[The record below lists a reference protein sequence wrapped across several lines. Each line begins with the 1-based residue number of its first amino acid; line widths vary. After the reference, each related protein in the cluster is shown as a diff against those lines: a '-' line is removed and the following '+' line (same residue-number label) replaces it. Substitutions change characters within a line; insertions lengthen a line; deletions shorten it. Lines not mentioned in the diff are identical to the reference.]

1 MKSIIIQARE
11 ADSDNDRNGE
21 YTSILKKPIIVETGD
36 EVVVNNAFIDT
47 RNISTDRIVIEKD
60 TEIRLTANIY
70 TYDNEIYVRRRYTVD
85 YTDAT
90 KPILSNTKKWCG
102 VWTDFSE
109 DEVEIA
115 SMFFIQEIEI
125 PILNG
130 FDFTEE
136 MNIQLRYFSF
146 NSTPA
151 FAGITPNYPY
161 VPHYCV
167 LKVPATRGVKSVK
180 ITFDDKLR
188 GNRNYR
194 SPADAEDPLIVG
206 LIARQIDPLQPQA
219 FFYPVEGEKQRY
231 LENGLDINNITVSIK
246 EPWNVGDTTAEA
258 VETYI
263 AGFAN
268 VEPNFTF
275 TLPAKSY
282 SPEEISDF
290 ISQKINEVRI
300 TEPTEIVSTATPEA
314 GGVMNNSKISYIGDG
329 KINYYDDLNWGGS
342 PFFTSENNLLQFKL
356 EIDDETKIDE
366 FPFKP
371 STYEVGFCG
380 DNVGFKFNLPENP
393 TNYSNTAQPPP
404 TGANPPIP
412 DQRNFTSGR
421 LIGASQVSLEYNN
434 GFKWSFLHTPLY
446 YQGDE
451 VATYNNAMEWY
462 IPDDRSPP
470 QDGLKANDNDFYWLG
485 GYSGVSWTHLEPA
498 SFWEDILG
506 FDLHSLT
513 FSPRYQ
519 NTNASR
525 EVIRTPSAPPVVL
538 WTPTQLG
545 AGVVEGWWDASE
557 TDTITLDGSNK
568 VITWA
573 DRSVQGSDTSS
584 PVVNRI
590 GYTALALNSLGVMDF
605 NGTDQY
611 IEMTSFSNTQPYT
624 LYTVMKNRSLTS
636 TGAENILDGRG
647 FIVET
652 PWTPADW
659 NGTKL
664 WIDAG
669 DTATHTVVGG
679 YLVGISDKSGN
690 GNTLTNTVGTT
701 SQPTITTGGLN
712 SKDVITFDGVNDF
725 LQNTNNIV
733 SAPFNIFVVGT
744 NSGGSGRKYV
754 FDGASN
760 TGTPTPRALLALNET
775 ASTPAGNTVKVWAGG
790 SATTGWGITGYNQP
804 VDGTSWIM
812 NSNYDGTTS
821 NFYKNGVSI
830 VSDYTIGDGGYTSGF
845 TLGANWSAT
854 ADFYGGDIA
863 EIVIVEGTLRTQGR
877 EKVEGYLAHAW
888 GLESE
893 LPAGHPYKTSAPIDS
908 TTDDTAR
915 NFISLK
921 NTTRFATGEI
931 AMNAGTRQL
940 SAIGTADTLDWNVG
954 AYQFG
959 SVAPID
965 SLIYFN
971 GDTAT
976 QLGDTGTNNLQA
988 GITTGCNYDKTGD
1001 FFDGQIAEYLICD
1014 GVQSTADRQKIEG
1027 YLAWKWGIESVL
1039 PVGHPY
1045 KSAPPEV

>member
-11 ADSDNDRNGE
+11 ADSNNDRNGE
-21 YTSILKKPIIVETGD
+21 YTSILKKPIIVVAGD

-70 TYDNEIYVRRRYTVD
+70 TYDNEIFVRRRYTVD

-102 VWTDFSE
+102 VWTDFS
-109 DEVEIA
+109 DPVDIGNV
-115 SMFFIQEIEI
+115 FFIQEIEI

-146 NSTPA
+146 NKTPTLT
-151 FAGITPNYPY
+151 GIIPNYEY

-167 LKVPATRGVKSVK
+167 LKVPATKGAKSVK

-188 GNRNYR
+188 GNTNYR
-194 SPADAEDPLIVG
+194 TPAETETPLIVG
-206 LIARQIDPLQPQA
+206 LIARQINTEP
-219 FFYPVEGEKQRY
+219 FFYPVEGERQRY
-231 LENGLDINNITVSIK
+231 LENGLDINNITVSVK
-246 EPWNVGDTTAEA
+246 EPWNVGDTTGDLTIPY
-258 VETYI
+258 V

-268 VEPNFTF
+268 LEPNFTF

-300 TEPTEIVSTATPEA
+300 TAGTEIVSTASPVA
-314 GGVMNNSKISYIGDG
+314 GGVMNDSKISYVGDG

-342 PFFTSENNLLQFKL
+342 PFFTSENNLLQYKL
-356 EIDDETKIDE
+356 EINDTKPILE

-371 STYEVGFCG
+371 ETDEVGFCG
-380 DNVGFKFNLPENP
+380 DNVGYKFNLLQNP

-404 TGANPPIP
+404 DGSAAGTI
-412 DQRNFTSGR
+412 DQRNFTTGR

-446 YQGDE
+446 YEGDE
-451 VATYNNAMEWY
+451 VASYNNAMNWL

-470 QDGLKANDNDFYWLG
+470 QDGLKAADNNFYWLG

-525 EVIRTPSAPPVVL
+525 EVIRTPSAPLVVL
-538 WTPTQLG
+538 WTPTELG
-545 AGVVEGWWDASE
+545 VGVVEGWWDASLAS
-557 TDTITLDGSNK
+557 TITLDASNK

-611 IEMTSFSNTQPYT
+611 IEMTSFTNTQPYT
-624 LYTVMKNRSLTS
+624 LYTVMKNRGLTS
-636 TGAENILDGRG
+636 TGAENILDGRE

-652 PWTPADW
+652 PWTPADI
-659 NGTKL
+659 TTAL

-669 DTATHTVVGG
+669 DTATHTVIGG
-679 YLVGISDKSGN
+679 YLTSISDKSGN
-690 GNTLTNTVGTT
+690 GNNLSNTVGTS

-712 SKDVITFDGVNDF
+712 SKDVITFDGTNDF
-725 LQNTNNIV
+725 LRNTNNIV
-733 SAPFNIFVVGT
+733 STQPFNVFVVGT
-744 NSGGSGRKYV
+744 NSGGSGRKFVY
-754 FDGASN
+754 DGTSN
-760 TGTPTPRALLALNET
+760 TGTPLPKAILALNET
-775 ASTPAGNTVKVWAGG
+775 ASTPAGNSVKVWAGG
-790 SATTGWGITGYNQP
+790 SAATAWGTTGYNQP

-812 NSNYDGTTS
+812 NSIFNGTTS

-830 VSDYTIGDGGYTSGF
+830 VSNYTIGGGVYSSGF
-845 TLGANWSAT
+845 TLGANWT
-854 ADFYGGDIA
+854 YTQDFYGGDIA
-863 EIVIVEGTLRTQGR
+863 EVIIIAGTLSTAER
-877 EKVEGYLAHAW
+877 EKVEGYLAW
-888 GLESE
+888 GWDLESE
-893 LPAGHPYKTSAPIDS
+893 LPAAHPYKTSAPVGS

-915 NFISLK
+915 NIISLK

-931 AMNAGTRQL
+931 AMNAGTEQL
-940 SAIGTADTLDWNVG
+940 SAIGTSDTLDWNVG

-1001 FFDGQIAEYLICD
+1001 FFDGQIAEYLIC
-1014 GVQSTADRQKIEG
+1014 GGFQSTADRQKIEG

-1045 KSAPPEV
+1045 KTLPPEV